1 VRRLVPRSN
10 QDEGIAL
17 PALNGDNSWDFSWPA
32 FCTIQLVY
40 ACRSL
45 VIACKRSFFQKI
57 CGNRKA
63 VRSTESLQIHQEIV
77 NHMNKLKY
85 ILTVGA
91 IIACISP
98 LMAQQKRI
106 SPHETISKAI
116 DGNRIMIV
124 YGRPYTKDPKTGQ
137 TRKIWGE
144 LVPYGEVWRTGADE
158 ATLLIT
164 QKPIVMGETTIPA
177 GAYTLR
183 TLPNEDGTA
192 KLIINKQIGQW
203 GIGPGSYDKDQDLA
217 RIDLKKEALD
227 APVDQFTMAISENP
241 SGGGILKMMW
251 ENTAFSTPFT
261 VQK

>member
-1 VRRLVPRSN
+1 LHCPPLTATIPETTRGPRFARFSSFMHVDFTDRLQTAVLSKKFA
-10 QDEGIAL
+10 GIEKL
-17 PALNGDNSWDFSWPA
+17 SVQLNPSKS
-32 FCTIQLVY
+32 I
-40 ACRSL
+40 
-45 VIACKRSFFQKI
+45 KKI
-57 CGNRKA
+57 M
-63 VRSTESLQIHQEIV
+63 

-85 ILTVGA
+85 ILTVGT

-192 KLIINKQIGQW
+192 KLIINKQVGQW